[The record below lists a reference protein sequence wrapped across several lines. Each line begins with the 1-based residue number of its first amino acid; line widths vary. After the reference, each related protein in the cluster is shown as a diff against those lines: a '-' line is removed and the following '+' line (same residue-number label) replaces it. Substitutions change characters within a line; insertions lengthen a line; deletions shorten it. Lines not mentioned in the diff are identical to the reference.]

1 MAMGAATRPPGK
13 GYDRQAPG
21 KPRSADNVR
30 LSPVFSSLMGFTAVA
45 VLLTVSP
52 GPDFAVVLRTSL
64 GSGRRAALCSALGIA
79 AGCVVWGLAGAVG
92 LTAMLSASRTAY
104 DALRVAG
111 ALYLMW
117 LGFQALRSAR
127 RRTLGGERPE
137 GAGPEGAGPESGIA
151 DAGRQSPLRAFRTGL
166 LTNVLNP
173 KVGVVYMSLL
183 PQFIP
188 HGAPVVATT
197 LLLVAVHVLLG
208 LLWLGGIALA
218 VHRARALFQR
228 PRVRRRLDQA
238 TGGVLLALGAAVGVE
253 TAR

>member
-1 MAMGAATRPPGK
+1 M
-13 GYDRQAPG
+13 
-21 KPRSADNVR
+21 
-30 LSPVFSSLMGFTAVA
+30 FSSLLGFTAVA

-64 GSGRRAALCSALGIA
+64 GSGRRPALCSALGIA
-79 AGCVVWGLAGAVG
+79 AGCFVWGLAGAAG
-92 LTAMLSASRTAY
+92 LTAMLSASRAAY
-104 DALRVAG
+104 DALRIAG

-117 LGFQALRSAR
+117 LGFRALRSAR
-127 RRTLGGERPE
+127 RSAKAAREAKASRTEAGSIEADGTEAGAPVPE
-137 GAGPEGAGPESGIA
+137 PGPA
-151 DAGRQSPLRAFRTGL
+151 DRQSPLQAFRTGL

-188 HGAPVVATT
+188 HDAPVVTTT
-197 LLLVAVHVLLG
+197 LLLVAVHAVLG
-208 LLWLGGIALA
+208 LIWLGGIALA
-218 VHRARALFQR
+218 VHRARAFFQR
-228 PRVRRRLDQA
+228 PRVRRRMDQA

>member
-1 MAMGAATRPPGK
+1 MQAYEGMPGK
-13 GYDRQAPG
+13 RWPED
-21 KPRSADNVR
+21 DVR
-30 LSPVFSSLMGFTAVA
+30 LRPVFSSLLGFTAVA

-64 GSGRRAALCSALGIA
+64 GSGRRSALCSALGIA
-79 AGCVVWGLAGAVG
+79 TGCFVWGLAGAAG
-92 LTAMLSASRTAY
+92 LTAMLSASQAAY
-104 DALRVAG
+104 DVLRVAG

-127 RRTLGGERPE
+127 RSSKAAGGTGADAPVPE
-137 GAGPEGAGPESGIA
+137 AGAAVPAPGE
-151 DAGRQSPLRAFRTGL
+151 AGRQSPLQAFRTGL

-188 HGAPVVATT
+188 HDAPVVTTT
-197 LLLVAVHVLLG
+197 LLLVAVHAVLG
-208 LLWLGGIALA
+208 FGWLGGIALA
-218 VHRARALFQR
+218 VHRARAFFQR
-228 PRVRRRLDQA
+228 PRVRRRMDQA

>member
-1 MAMGAATRPPGK
+1 
-13 GYDRQAPG
+13 
-21 KPRSADNVR
+21 
-30 LSPVFSSLMGFTAVA
+30 MGFTAVA

-64 GSGRRAALCSALGIA
+64 GSGRRSALCSALGIA
-79 AGCVVWGLAGAVG
+79 AGCVVWGLAGAAG
-92 LTAMLSASRTAY
+92 LTAMLSASQTAY

-127 RRTLGGERPE
+127 RSSKAARDAAASATAAA
-137 GAGPEGAGPESGIA
+137 GAPLPDPAAGHAPVAGSGPAV
-151 DAGRQSPLRAFRTGL
+151 DQQSPLQAFRTGL

-188 HGAPVVATT
+188 HGAPVVTTT
-197 LLLVAVHVLLG
+197 LLLVAVHVALG
-208 LLWLGGIALA
+208 FVWLGGIALA
-218 VHRARALFQR
+218 VHRARAFFQR
-228 PRVRRRLDQA
+228 PRVRRRMDQA

>member
-1 MAMGAATRPPGK
+1 M
-13 GYDRQAPG
+13 
-21 KPRSADNVR
+21 
-30 LSPVFSSLMGFTAVA
+30 A

-64 GSGRRAALCSALGIA
+64 GSGRRSALCSALGTA
-79 AGCVVWGLAGAVG
+79 AGCFVWGLAGAAG
-92 LTAMLSASRTAY
+92 LTAMLSASQAAY

-127 RRTLGGERPE
+127 RSSKAARGTEAGAPVPE
-137 GAGPEGAGPESGIA
+137 VGAACSEAGAALPEPGP
-151 DAGRQSPLRAFRTGL
+151 AGRQSPLQAFRTGL

-188 HGAPVVATT
+188 PDAPVVTTT
-197 LLLVAVHVLLG
+197 LLLVAVHAVLG
-208 LLWLGGIALA
+208 FVWLGGIAFA
-218 VHRARALFQR
+218 VHRARAFFQR
-228 PRVRRRLDQA
+228 PRVRRRMDQA

>member
-1 MAMGAATRPPGK
+1 M
-13 GYDRQAPG
+13 
-21 KPRSADNVR
+21 
-30 LSPVFSSLMGFTAVA
+30 FSSLMGFTAVA

-79 AGCVVWGLAGAVG
+79 AGCVVWGLAGAIG

-117 LGFQALRSAR
+117 LGLQALRSAR
-127 RRTLGGERPE
+127 RRTPGGDRPE

-208 LLWLGGIALA
+208 LFWLGGIALA

>member
-1 MAMGAATRPPGK
+1 MPGK
-13 GYDRQAPG
+13 RWPED
-21 KPRSADNVR
+21 DVR
-30 LSPVFSSLMGFTAVA
+30 LRPVFSSLLGFTAVA

-64 GSGRRAALCSALGIA
+64 GSGRRPALCSALGIA
-79 AGCVVWGLAGAVG
+79 AGCFVWGLAGAAG
-92 LTAMLSASRTAY
+92 LTAMLSASRAAY
-104 DALRVAG
+104 DALRIAG

-127 RRTLGGERPE
+127 RSAKAAREAKASRTEAGGTEAGSIEADGTEAGAPVPE
-137 GAGPEGAGPESGIA
+137 PGPA
-151 DAGRQSPLRAFRTGL
+151 DRQSPLQAFRTGL

-188 HGAPVVATT
+188 HDAPVVTTT
-197 LLLVAVHVLLG
+197 LLLVAVHAVLG
-208 LLWLGGIALA
+208 LIWLGGIALA
-218 VHRARALFQR
+218 VHRARAFFQR
-228 PRVRRRLDQA
+228 PRVRRRMDQA

>member
-1 MAMGAATRPPGK
+1 M
-13 GYDRQAPG
+13 
-21 KPRSADNVR
+21 
-30 LSPVFSSLMGFTAVA
+30 LSSLIGFTAVA
-45 VLLTVSP
+45 VLLTISP

-104 DALRVAG
+104 DALRIAG

-127 RRTLGGERPE
+127 RRSPEAARQE
-137 GAGPEGAGPESGIA
+137 GAAPESGLA
-151 DAGRQSPLRAFRTGL
+151 DADQQSPLRAFRTGL

-197 LLLVAVHVLLG
+197 LLLVAVHVTLG
-208 LLWLGGIALA
+208 FLWLGGIALA

>member
-1 MAMGAATRPPGK
+1 M
-13 GYDRQAPG
+13 
-21 KPRSADNVR
+21 
-30 LSPVFSSLMGFTAVA
+30 FSSLLGFTAVA

-79 AGCVVWGLAGAVG
+79 AGCFVWGLAGAAG

-104 DALRVAG
+104 DALRIAG
-111 ALYLMW
+111 ALYLVW

-127 RRTLGGERPE
+127 RRATAAREVRDPATAGGSAGHGHDHLAGD
-137 GAGPEGAGPESGIA
+137 GAAGAA
-151 DAGRQSPLRAFRTGL
+151 DPAGRQSPLQAFRTGL

-188 HGAPVVATT
+188 HDAPVVATT
-197 LLLVAVHVLLG
+197 LLLVAVHAALG
-208 LLWLGGIALA
+208 VVWLSGIALA
-218 VHRARALFQR
+218 VHRARAFFQR
-228 PRVRRRLDQA
+228 PGVRRRMDQA
-238 TGGVLLALGAAVGVE
+238 TGGVLFALGAAVGVE

>member
-1 MAMGAATRPPGK
+1 M
-13 GYDRQAPG
+13 
-21 KPRSADNVR
+21 
-30 LSPVFSSLMGFTAVA
+30 FSSLMGFTAVA

-117 LGFQALRSAR
+117 LGFHALRSAR
-127 RRTLGGERPE
+127 RRTPGGERTE

-151 DAGRQSPLRAFRTGL
+151 NAGRQSPLRAFRTGL

>member
-1 MAMGAATRPPGK
+1 M
-13 GYDRQAPG
+13 
-21 KPRSADNVR
+21 
-30 LSPVFSSLMGFTAVA
+30 FSSLMGFTAVA

-104 DALRVAG
+104 DALRIAG

-127 RRTLGGERPE
+127 RRAPGGERPE

-238 TGGVLLALGAAVGVE
+238 TGGVLLALGAVVGVE